1 MSAQEVYFVR
11 GGLLIAGV
19 DDVVLRVPGV
29 PESTL
34 RARFPAILL
43 SVGGYLIRLGGR
55 PSKRVGLTPCVRG
68 YLRQQ

>member
-34 RARFPAILL
+34 WARFPAILL
-43 SVGGYLIRLGGR
+43 SVSAYLIRLSGR
-55 PSKRVGLTPCVRG
+55 PPKRVGLMPYVRG
-68 YLRQQ
+68 NVGQQ